1 VDDPENMRDPFLLG
15 EGVRRRPEDWVLLLD
30 MEDCVVEVRRTN
42 LESLCSRNS
51 TCQIGFG
58 GTVPKTVLGPWAIV
72 VRIGWKS
79 FAAGSST
86 SMVATPDSAFAET
99 SGEASFMRL
108 LSTTNKEGDTR
119 RAEQPKAVLSSP
131 FPLASLSTHH
141 QIVISSNPLQPACLR
156 LNSSFEA
163 NTVDNM

>member
-1 VDDPENMRDPFLLG
+1 VPKVLCEEDPENMRDPFLLG

-30 MEDCVVEVRRTN
+30 MEDWVVEVRRTN

-79 FAAGSST
+79 LAAGSST

-108 LSTTNKEGDTR
+108 L
-119 RAEQPKAVLSSP
+119 
-131 FPLASLSTHH
+131 
-141 QIVISSNPLQPACLR
+141 
-156 LNSSFEA
+156 
-163 NTVDNM
+163 